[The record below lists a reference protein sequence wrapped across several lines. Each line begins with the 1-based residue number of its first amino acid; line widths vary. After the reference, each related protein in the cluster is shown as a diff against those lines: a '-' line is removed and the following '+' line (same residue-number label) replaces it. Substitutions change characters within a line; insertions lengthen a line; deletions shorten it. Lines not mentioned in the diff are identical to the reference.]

1 MGVRAD
7 SCAIDVSG
15 IFGSFALGVAVV
27 RTEDGGRTKS
37 GDSANGMLVGMADG
51 SMENDKAKAAGTCMV
66 RIAKSIGGAGEV
78 SEGKVGAPI
87 RLHQGVSKTEGF
99 NSNTEMY
106 APFDGVATNLPH
118 SRTHVSTRTVPNT
131 IANNTNVSCAVPGT
145 ATFVGVLTDV
155 WAAGEWQAHYQSL
168 LSFHSLAQAY
178 AINLRRNNV
187 MPSVHELQ
195 PPWPGRDLQNLM
207 LSQKNCHSGTQQ
219 QSFEMQQPHAQSLQV
234 QQIRLSNNCM
244 DRRFYIPINDNVT
257 ISMHTN
263 YCLPPKLNLDNIP
276 PAPAMKQM
284 LTTLF
289 EAQRRWQQQE
299 NPMHSMPK
307 SAQNVVEVNDAK
319 LILAE
324 SSEGVHVE
332 TIQISA
338 PDAAIECKSKSS
350 ATGSDNFK
358 LEQAWG
364 KGNNGS
370 FGTMNLMPTKLC
382 SVTTTFPSIMRRIR
396 LLELG

>member
-1 MGVRAD
+1 
-7 SCAIDVSG
+7 
-15 IFGSFALGVAVV
+15 
-27 RTEDGGRTKS
+27 
-37 GDSANGMLVGMADG
+37 
-51 SMENDKAKAAGTCMV
+51 
-66 RIAKSIGGAGEV
+66 
-78 SEGKVGAPI
+78 
-87 RLHQGVSKTEGF
+87 
-99 NSNTEMY
+99 
-106 APFDGVATNLPH
+106 
-118 SRTHVSTRTVPNT
+118 
-131 IANNTNVSCAVPGT
+131 
-145 ATFVGVLTDV
+145 
-155 WAAGEWQAHYQSL
+155 
-168 LSFHSLAQAY
+168 
-178 AINLRRNNV
+178 
-187 MPSVHELQ
+187 
-195 PPWPGRDLQNLM
+195 
-207 LSQKNCHSGTQQ
+207 
-219 QSFEMQQPHAQSLQV
+219 
-234 QQIRLSNNCM
+234 M

-276 PAPAMKQM
+276 PALAMKQM